1 MAFIE
6 INDVSK
12 QYIQNDRAF
21 KALDH
26 VSLEIEKGEFICLLG
41 PSGCGKTTLLNAIA
55 GFEKTDSGSITIDGS
70 AVMKPSPKYVTI
82 FQHYGLLPWQS
93 VERNVM
99 LGLLAQ
105 GKPKEEARVIAGRYL
120 DLVGLS
126 KFRDTK
132 PAQLSGGQQQRVSIA
147 RALAVSP
154 EVLFM
159 DEPFAALDAINRLKM
174 QDDIH
179 RIAEDQNITTVFV
192 THDIEEAVTLADR
205 IVIMAPDPGRIKSI
219 IRVPLGRGDRDR
231 TSDDFLVVRDKVFEI
246 FEMKPPEK
254 IEYFI

>member
-1 MAFIE
+1 MCIR
-6 INDVSK
+6 
-12 QYIQNDRAF
+12 DR
-21 KALDH
+21 
-26 VSLEIEKGEFICLLG
+26 
-41 PSGCGKTTLLNAIA
+41 
-55 GFEKTDSGSITIDGS
+55 
-70 AVMKPSPKYVTI
+70 
-82 FQHYGLLPWQS
+82 
-93 VERNVM
+93 
-99 LGLLAQ
+99 
-105 GKPKEEARVIAGRYL
+105 GKPKEEARVIADRYL
-120 DLVGLS
+120 DLVGLA
-126 KFRDTK
+126 KFRDAK

-219 IRVPLGRGDRDR
+219 IRVPVSYTHLDVYKRQVVKRVECFFKIHSHLRDH
-231 TSDDFLVVRDKVFEI
+231 
-246 FEMKPPEK
+246 
-254 IEYFI
+254 

>member
-1 MAFIE
+1 
-6 INDVSK
+6 
-12 QYIQNDRAF
+12 
-21 KALDH
+21 
-26 VSLEIEKGEFICLLG
+26 
-41 PSGCGKTTLLNAIA
+41 
-55 GFEKTDSGSITIDGS
+55 
-70 AVMKPSPKYVTI
+70 MKPSPKYVTI